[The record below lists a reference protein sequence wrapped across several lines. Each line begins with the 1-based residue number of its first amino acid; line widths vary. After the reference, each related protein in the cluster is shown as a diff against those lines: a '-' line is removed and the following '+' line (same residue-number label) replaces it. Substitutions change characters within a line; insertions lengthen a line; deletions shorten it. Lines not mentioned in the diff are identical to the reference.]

1 MIEAEENIHN
11 LKLAF
16 KHNQN
21 EEEIVKA
28 IYNVQR
34 IKMDL
39 EHTPSICGPDGMR
52 GITTTLE
59 DLKKETLKEINLEP
73 DSLIQKDEPFS

>member
-28 IYNVQR
+28 IFRIQR

-59 DLKKETLKEINLEP
+59 DLKRETIEQIGREP
-73 DSLIQKDEPFS
+73 DSLIQKDE